1 MTGSTPSRLFGR
13 TKRVTDGVT
22 SGFDHLGEQTR
33 FYARTVGSLGEA
45 LVRYRGETIRLI
57 AQMGLGSGALAMIG
71 GATVVIGFL
80 TFAGGTVIA
89 IQGYSSLSGIGVQAF
104 AGFVS
109 AFVNIR
115 IVAPLVAAI
124 GLAATIGAGAT
135 AQLGAMR
142 INEEIDALEV
152 MGIKAVAYLTS
163 TRLAAGVI
171 VVVPLFCVAVIMA
184 VVGTRLSVTMT
195 YGQSTGVYDH
205 YFNTFLNPV
214 DLIWSSV
221 QVVVDGHRRDAHPHL
236 LRVHR
241 IGRTGRRG
249 GSRRAR
255 YSHVAHHG
263 ELRDRGR
270 LTGDLR
276 SERQFPP
283 LRVTKLTVLDRCAAH
298 RH

>member
-1 MTGSTPSRLFGR
+1 MTGSTPSRRFGR
-13 TKRVTDGVT
+13 AKRVTGGVA
-22 SGFDHLGEQTR
+22 SGLDHLGEQTQ

-71 GATVVIGFL
+71 GATVVVGFL

-221 QVVVDGHRRDAHPHL
+221 QVLLMAIVVMLIHTYYGFTASGGPVGVGEAVGRATRTSLIMASFVTVAVSLAIYGQNGNFHL
-236 LRVHR
+236 S
-241 IGRTGRRG
+241 G
-249 GSRRAR
+249 
-255 YSHVAHHG
+255 
-263 ELRDRGR
+263 
-270 LTGDLR
+270 
-276 SERQFPP
+276 
-283 LRVTKLTVLDRCAAH
+283 
-298 RH
+298 

>member
-1 MTGSTPSRLFGR
+1 MTGSTPSRRFGR
-13 TKRVTDGVT
+13 TKRVTDGVA
-22 SGFDHLGEQTR
+22 SGFDHLGEQTQ

-71 GATVVIGFL
+71 GATVVVGFL

-221 QVVVDGHRRDAHPHL
+221 QVLLMAIVVMLIHTYYGFTASGGPVGVGEAVGRATRTSLIMASFVTVAVSLAIYGQNGNFHL
-236 LRVHR
+236 S
-241 IGRTGRRG
+241 G
-249 GSRRAR
+249 
-255 YSHVAHHG
+255 
-263 ELRDRGR
+263 
-270 LTGDLR
+270 
-276 SERQFPP
+276 
-283 LRVTKLTVLDRCAAH
+283 
-298 RH
+298 